1 VLSGL
6 AEGISALVRI
16 VIFVGALFWLD
27 WRLALVSLVVA
38 PVCGLTARRFSGLVK
53 EASREKRRRSGS
65 LAAVAEESLSN
76 NVLVQTSNREQSE
89 LDRFLDEQRV
99 ALTADLTATRVKATF
114 APMIDLTELAGALLV
129 IGWGTWA
136 LARAASA
143 WVGSSSS

>member
-1 VLSGL
+1 
-6 AEGISALVRI
+6 
-16 VIFVGALFWLD
+16 
-27 WRLALVSLVVA
+27 
-38 PVCGLTARRFSGLVK
+38 
-53 EASREKRRRSGS
+53 
-65 LAAVAEESLSN
+65 
-76 NVLVQTSNREQSE
+76 VLVQTSNREQSE